1 MGRRIQSLILAAMTA
16 AVVLCLAAC
25 TGAGSAASD
34 ADNGDRPVIK
44 AGSADYPPFI
54 YLDNDGNPTGIDV
67 DVLNEAAARIGYDVD
82 YVDINWEFKDELL
95 EAGDIDCITGGFTV
109 EGREDRYR
117 WIGPYL
123 RSNQVFA
130 VNAVSD
136 IYTYADLKDKSVS
149 VQIAGIA
156 EQYVLDDPDN
166 RIPQLTHILSG
177 ENSNM
182 LFAALSSN
190 YVDAVAADEPVVL
203 QYAKDY
209 KTDFRILDEPLI
221 YANVGTAFAKDA
233 DSALC
238 ESLDNALSDMR
249 EDGTLSEIIGR
260 YFDEPDKFLEV
271 TSLED

>member
-1 MGRRIQSLILAAMTA
+1 MGRRLQSLILAALTA

-25 TGAGSAASD
+25 TGIGSAALN
-34 ADNGDRPVIK
+34 ADNTDRSVIK

-82 YVDINWEFKDELL
+82 YVDINWELKDELL

-109 EGREDRYR
+109 EGREDMYR
-117 WIGPYL
+117 WIGPYMQ
-123 RSNQVFA
+123 SNQVFA
-130 VNAVSD
+130 VNTVSD
-136 IYTYADLKDKSVS
+136 IYTFADLKDKSVA
-149 VQIAGIA
+149 VQIATIA
-156 EQYVLDDPDN
+156 EQNVLDNADN
-166 RIPQLTHILSG
+166 RIPQLTHVLSG
-177 ENSNM
+177 ENSSM

-190 YVDAVAADEPVVL
+190 YVDAVAADEPAII

-209 KTDFRILDEPLI
+209 KTDFRILEEPLI